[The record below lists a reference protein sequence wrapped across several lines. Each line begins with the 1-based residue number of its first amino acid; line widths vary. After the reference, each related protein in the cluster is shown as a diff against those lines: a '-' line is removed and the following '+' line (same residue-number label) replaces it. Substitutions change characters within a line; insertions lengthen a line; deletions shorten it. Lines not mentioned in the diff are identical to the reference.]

1 MNHKLGAIALLIG
14 CVLLNGCG
22 ADDTNNK
29 PTEPNKGDSA
39 SNTVTNRP
47 SENQA
52 KPIEKGPGPLT
63 KENTSIGGIRIGDT
77 QEQVKSLLGEPTK
90 ITNGGGGTPE
100 VEWYYEKQ
108 NTRILFYRNSENE
121 PIGGVENILLAS
133 PSTLKTDKNIGI
145 GDSAEQLM
153 KSYKKIETDGK
164 KTLGYWVTGANHTE
178 GVYHPYL
185 LFLMDDNNRI
195 KNIQLSNHFIDPAKT
210 K

>member
-1 MNHKLGAIALLIG
+1 MKCKLGTIILFIG

-22 ADDTNNK
+22 VISTNK
-29 PTEPNKGDSA
+29 PAEPNKGVA
-39 SNTVTNRP
+39 AVNTK
-47 SENQA
+47 QHQF

-63 KENTSIGGIRIGDT
+63 KENTSIGGIHIGDSH
-77 QEQVKSLLGEPTK
+77 EKVKSLLGEPTQ
-90 ITNGGGGTPE
+90 IINSGGGTPE

-108 NTRILFYRNSENE
+108 NARILFYRNSEKD
-121 PIGGVENILLAS
+121 PVGGVENILLAS
-133 PSTLKTDKNIGI
+133 PSTLKTDKDIGI

-153 KSYKKIETDGK
+153 NSYQKIEADGNK
-164 KTLGYWVTGANHTE
+164 AASYWVTGVTQTE

-195 KNIQLSNHFIDPAKT
+195 KNIQLSNHFIDPANT